1 MAPLC
6 SRDRQDQRGA
16 KHLPR
21 KRQKQERMPET
32 YNLHQIEA
40 RASMVGNEIHYDPR
54 RMIVTR
60 KIAEYVP
67 CPQAGA
73 QGQWWETYHDDL
85 VEAAL
90 WASKIN
96 GVTASMFRTLQSLPN
111 AHTCRPERGQTV
123 MVGGEVARTR
133 ARTCVWEIRSQ
144 PSCAAC
150 LRGARLDFL
159 MAPTSSR
166 RESVHRGRADQRE
179 GTDTAPSNRRF

>member
-85 VEAAL
+85 VEAAFGPQR
-90 WASKIN
+90 S
-96 GVTASMFRTLQSLPN
+96 TASLHRCS
-111 AHTCRPERGQTV
+111 ERYN
-123 MVGGEVARTR
+123 
-133 ARTCVWEIRSQ
+133 
-144 PSCAAC
+144 
-150 LRGARLDFL
+150 LFL
-159 MAPTSSR
+159 MRIP
-166 RESVHRGRADQRE
+166 ADLSEAKR
-179 GTDTAPSNRRF
+179 